1 MGPQESDTTWRVTQ
15 STKSSS
21 PSGSQV
27 SGGEW
32 VQRTQPADCSVSPG
46 QWPVDSRHC
55 HLWEALEGGS
65 PAPRETRNPGITKHA

>member
-1 MGPQESDTTWRVTQ
+1 MGLQESDTTWRVTQ

-32 VQRTQPADCSVSPG
+32 VQCTQPADCSVSPG

-55 HLWEALEGGS
+55 HL
-65 PAPRETRNPGITKHA
+65 